1 MFLKCQTETRFC
13 TMPKWAEQIPTK
25 YIKYSSFRQCIT
37 WSSFWKFWYIR
48 CMQVTFILWCSGCI
62 LWWFWLH
69 VCRMTKDDK
78 GKSVLEV
85 LNMYHMSKNIFLKY
99 KAIDG
104 ITQYVKAFKRIQNFA
119 TYFLRFCNMFVVP
132 PPPFFFDGQWI
143 ILYATKKYNICDY

>member
-13 TMPKWAEQIPTK
+13 TMPKWEEQIPTK

-104 ITQYVKAFKRIQNFA
+104 ITQYVK
-119 TYFLRFCNMFVVP
+119 FCYLFFTVLQHVCSP
-132 PPPFFFDGQWI
+132 PPSFFLWWSMNNFIWD
-143 ILYATKKYNICDY
+143 